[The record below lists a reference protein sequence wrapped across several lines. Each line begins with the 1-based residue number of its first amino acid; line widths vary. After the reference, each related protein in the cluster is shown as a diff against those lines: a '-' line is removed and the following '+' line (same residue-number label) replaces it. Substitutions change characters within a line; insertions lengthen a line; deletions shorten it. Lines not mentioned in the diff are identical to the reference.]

1 MLVIWR
7 LTWRNFR
14 RRPWQTGLTVFVV
27 GFCTTALVLCCFTVW
42 SMERGAKG
50 AVDTLGADIMVLPS
64 SVEYEPGQ
72 VLFTGAPANIY
83 MAEEVVEQI
92 VAIPGVSAVSAQ
104 FFSQTLNESCCSLPE
119 EYRLVGYYPDNDF
132 LVQRLL
138 LDGIG
143 RELREKEVVVGGGVP
158 AFLGDRVVI
167 HSQSFNVV
175 GYLKPVGGSIDKTIF
190 VPIET
195 AREIVAASPYL
206 SALWEEQGSP
216 DELIS
221 AVLVQ
226 IEAGSDAR
234 QIAKEIGKIPGVQAV
249 VAAKMFADLKKQ
261 LQIFQVLSLMLAA
274 IMIGLTLASLMS
286 RYSSL
291 VMERQEELGLMR
303 ALGLERGKLFGL
315 VMAETLFTAFSAAII
330 GGLIGLG
337 LIRYLK
343 GLIEQHS
350 SFPFLLPPVVQM
362 AGIMAGIILGVL
374 AISTLAAL
382 GPARV
387 SANLDPVVVLTE
399 GELK

>member
-1 MLVIWR
+1 MIWR

-143 RELREKEVVVGGGVP
+143 RELREREVVVGGGVP

-226 IEAGSDAR
+226 IEAGSDAK

>member
-1 MLVIWR
+1 MIWR

-143 RELREKEVVVGGGVP
+143 RELREREVVVGGGVP